1 MAKKKLEYS
10 PTLQEEPE
18 HSLTLQEESEY
29 SSALQEESKVTN
41 KEPEPTLQE
50 ESEMTKRKLE
60 RVRLISKLNHPVY
73 LSYGGETAVI
83 PPRSKDKRVYKE
95 KLGAVPK
102 GIMLQ
107 KVS

>member
-10 PTLQEEPE
+10 PTLQEESE
-18 HSLTLQEESEY
+18 HSLT
-29 SSALQEESKVTN
+29 LQEESKVTN

-73 LSYGGETAVI
+73 LSYGGETAII
-83 PPRSKDKRVYKE
+83 PPRSKDKKVYKE

-107 KVS
+107 RIN